1 MDDPGRYHLT
11 LATDGCVMMHGWWA
25 DQAVAQAKLTEWI
38 GDYGRPGASITLTD
52 ETTGETLTAWP
63 KEP

>member
-11 LATDGCVMMHGWWA
+11 LAADGRVMMQGWWA
-25 DQAVAQAKLTEWI
+25 DQAVAEAKCTEWI

-52 ETTGETLTAWP
+52 EATGETLTAWP